1 MKFENKLY
9 FFDKTMYNEITFA
22 VGLMKLITH
31 IGSYFLLLSQVFN
44 RPERWSIFKKRII
57 DEIDKIGIQSIGIVA
72 LIAIFMGA
80 VITIQTA
87 AQIDAGSFI
96 PLYTIGF
103 STRQIMLLE
112 FAPTIIPVIL
122 AGKVGSNISSEIGSM
137 RITEQIDALDIMGIN
152 SANYLVLPKIIA
164 AMFIFP
170 FLIIMA
176 IFLGIASGGFVGS
189 MAGVVSMDDYIY
201 GIQYD
206 FRPYQ
211 VAYALIKTIVFAF
224 IITTI
229 SSYYGY
235 RVKGGALEVGRASTQ
250 AVVYGIVLIM
260 TFNVIITQIFLL
272 D

>member
-1 MKFENKLY
+1 MY
-9 FFDKTMYNEITFA
+9 FQGYIHAKEINFA
-22 VGLMKLITH
+22 NQRMKLIEH
-31 IGSYFLLLSQVFN
+31 IGSYFLLLAQVFN
-44 RPERWSIFKKRII
+44 RPEKWSIFRKRFV
-57 DEIDKIGIQSIGIVA
+57 DEVDKIGIQSIGIVA

-87 AQIDAGSFI
+87 AQIDEGSLI

-122 AGKVGSNISSEIGSM
+122 AGKVGSNISSEIGTM
-137 RITEQIDALDIMGIN
+137 RITEQIDALDIIGVN
-152 SANYLVLPKIIA
+152 SANYLVLPKILA
-164 AMFIFP
+164 AIFIFP
-170 FLIIMA
+170 FLIVMA
-176 IFLGIASGGFVGS
+176 IFLGIAAGGIVGEL
-189 MAGVVSMDDYIY
+189 AGVVSMGDYEY

-206 FRPYQ
+206 FRPFQ
-211 VAYALIKTIVFAF
+211 VVYALIKTVVFAF

-235 RVKGGALEVGRASTQ
+235 RVKGGALEVGKASTQ

-272 D
+272 N